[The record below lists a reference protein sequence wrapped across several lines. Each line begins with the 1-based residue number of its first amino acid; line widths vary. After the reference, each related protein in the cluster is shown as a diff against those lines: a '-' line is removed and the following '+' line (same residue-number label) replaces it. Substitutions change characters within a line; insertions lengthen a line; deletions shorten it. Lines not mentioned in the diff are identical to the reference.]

1 MADTG
6 LTKRQQQIL
15 EVIRRESARRGYP
28 PSVREIG
35 EALGLR
41 SPSTVHGHLVRL
53 ARKGYIRRDPSKRR
67 AIELL
72 RPPTGGPGGGSGEQD
87 ERGGRHGRGRGDADL
102 APDPTDGEHP
112 AVSRRMRWV
121 PLVGRV
127 TAGQPILAVE
137 NVEGWM
143 PLPQELVQDGDEV
156 FALRVRGDSMVGAGI
171 ADGDI
176 VFVRRQPSADNGAI
190 VVALIGDEATVKR
203 FFREPEGI
211 RLQPANDAYP
221 PVITRRAVI
230 LGKVIGLFRRL
241 T

>member
-1 MADTG
+1 MSDTG
-6 LTKRQQQIL
+6 LTRRQQQIL
-15 EVIRRESARRGYP
+15 DVIRRESARRGYP

-72 RPPTGGPGGGSGEQD
+72 WPPAGADDT
-87 ERGGRHGRGRGDADL
+87 GRGPALRDGAGAADAAAVPDL
-102 APDPTDGEHP
+102 PDGEHP
-112 AVSRRMRWV
+112 SSVSRRLQWV

-143 PLPQELVQDGDEV
+143 PLPHELVQDGEEV